1 MTRQEFID
9 DVTTWGELLN
19 FCSDEDCDLCEDI
32 VDWDYVDDY
41 VNDSLVDW
49 ARDNDWR
56 SLLGILNNVDDNSG
70 YDYYRYDDYEYVPV
84 DDDRNLFEEYKD
96 SVLEWMDDNDYW
108 PDGDEDEEEE
118 EETGTWAPSYSAP
131 QPAEEPEDLDP
142 IPDEDC
148 SFTDMFA
155 AGVGCIASINE
166 EAIRE
171 AQEADRVFA
180 EFSQFRR

>member
-9 DVTTWGELLN
+9 DVTTWCDLLT

-32 VDWDYVDDY
+32 VDSDYY
-41 VNDSLVDW
+41 NEYINDNLVDL
-49 ARDNDWR
+49 ARNNDWTDLR
-56 SLLGILNNVDDNSG
+56 DRLNEFYDNSG
-70 YDYYRYDDYEYVPV
+70 YDYYLWDDYYGQYNGIDN
-84 DDDRNLFEEYKD
+84 DDAIFEDYKLR
-96 SVLEWMDDNDYW
+96 VLNWMDEGDYW

-118 EETGTWAPSYSAP
+118 TGTWAPSYSVP